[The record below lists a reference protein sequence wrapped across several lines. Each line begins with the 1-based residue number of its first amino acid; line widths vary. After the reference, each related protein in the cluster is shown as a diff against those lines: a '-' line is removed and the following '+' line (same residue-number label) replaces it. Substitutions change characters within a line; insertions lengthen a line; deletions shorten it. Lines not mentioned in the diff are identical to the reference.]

1 MALLKVCAHPTCNR
15 LVSYGCKYCESHKNT
30 DKEKMRENKA
40 NRTDTKE
47 QSFYTSS
54 KWLDLRQV
62 AIHDCY
68 GIDIFKFY
76 TENIIE
82 SVEVCHHIIE
92 VKEDW
97 NKRLDINNIIC
108 LTEESHQKIHHLYNK
123 SKQDK
128 EYCRQMLIRM
138 KERFMS
144 KYCVW

>member
-1 MALLKVCAHPTCNR
+1 MALLKVCACPTCNR
-15 LVSYGCKYCESHKNT
+15 LVEYGTKYCKEHEQL
-30 DKEKMRENKA
+30 DKDKYKEYKL

-47 QSFYTSS
+47 QSFYTSG
-54 KWLDLRQV
+54 KWLSLRQV
-62 AIHDCY
+62 AIRDCY

-97 NKRLDINNIIC
+97 NKRLDIDNVIC
-108 LTEESHQKIHHLYNK
+108 LTEESHQKIHQIYDK

-138 KERFMS
+138 KKRFMS